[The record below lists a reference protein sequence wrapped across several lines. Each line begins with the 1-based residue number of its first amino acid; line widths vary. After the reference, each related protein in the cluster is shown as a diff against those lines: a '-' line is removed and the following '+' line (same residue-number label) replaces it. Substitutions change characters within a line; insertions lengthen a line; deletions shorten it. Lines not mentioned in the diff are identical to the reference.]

1 MRIISTVVTLTKII
15 TLITMLILAVTAPVL
30 ADEGPVPHSLVRVYV
45 EGREE
50 FQLLSDMGVLDI
62 CGYSAGQGYADLV
75 TNPFEL
81 EQLRSARFRLEI
93 LENNIDD
100 RLEKYRENG
109 DLGVYHSV
117 AESDLA
123 LQEMHEA
130 YPGITTLEVIGYS
143 WEERPI
149 WAMKISDNPEVD
161 EDEPS
166 VMYNGAHHAREWI
179 SYEVPLALA
188 HHLLDNYGSDGA
200 VTALVD
206 EREIWIV
213 PIVNP
218 DGVQHSHT
226 EYTMWR
232 KNRRPAPEESAGRWW
247 NTSKIGVDPN
257 RNYGYM
263 WGTTGA
269 SSYPGS
275 DTYHGPEPF
284 SEPEVQAIRDL
295 TLREKFD
302 ATLTFHSYS
311 ELVLYPFGYAYD
323 AHAPDEPAL
332 QELAVGI
339 AQFTGYTPQK
349 ITDLYACMGTSD
361 DWLYG
366 EAGAFA
372 FTIELG
378 TWFVPDDEDVLPI
391 CETNIE
397 SCMYLLERAGNLV
410 EERVKTIVQV
420 QGYISSLLTD
430 AATGSRTLSDGEQ
443 EEYMRMLKLRRV
455 ISNQLVK
462 EVTTGCDPSAP
473 GNPGKVLD
481 LARSIRGVSPGLRGV
496 FHPVVSDVL
505 ALVKHRRSNLTEE
518 WHNALLK
525 LSEAL

>member
-1 MRIISTVVTLTKII
+1 MRNIFTVVTLIA
-15 TLITMLILAVTAPVL
+15 MLTLAVTGPVL
-30 ADEGPVPHSLVRVYV
+30 ADEGPVPRSLIRVYV

-62 CGYSAGQGYADLV
+62 CGYSVGEGYAELV
-75 TNPFEL
+75 ANPFEL

-93 LENNIDD
+93 LEKNIDD

-117 AESDLA
+117 AGSDLA
-123 LQEMHEA
+123 LKQMHEA
-130 YPGITTLEVIGYS
+130 YPGVTTLEVIGYS

-149 WAMKISDNPEVD
+149 WAMKISDNPELD

-166 VMYNGAHHAREWI
+166 VLYNGAHHAREWI

-188 HHLLDNYGSDGA
+188 HHLLANYGRDE
-200 VTALVD
+200 TITTLVD

-232 KNRRPAPEESAGRWW
+232 KNRRPAPEDPAGRWW
-247 NTSKIGVDPN
+247 NTSNIGVDPN

-263 WGTTGA
+263 WGNTGA
-269 SSYPGS
+269 SSSPGS

-284 SEPEVQAIRDL
+284 SEPEVQAVRDL
-295 TLREKFD
+295 TLREQFD

-332 QELAVGI
+332 QELAAGM

-361 DWLYG
+361 DWFYG

-378 TWFVPDDEDVLPI
+378 TWFVPDDEEVLPI

-410 EERVKTIVQV
+410 DERVETIAQI
-420 QGYISSLLTD
+420 QGYITSLLKD
-430 AATGSRTLSDGEQ
+430 AATGSRALSSGEQ

-455 ISNQLVK
+455 ISDQLVQ
-462 EVTTGCDPSAP
+462 EVAAGLSPSAD
-473 GNPGKVLD
+473 GSPGKVRN
-481 LARSIRGVSPGLRGV
+481 LAKAIRAVSPGLRSV

-505 ALVKHRRSNLTEE
+505 AAVKHKRSNLPEE
-518 WHNALLK
+518 WQSALLK
-525 LSEAL
+525 LSEVL